1 MKLKTILFCLLLAAN
16 VYSQTSAEEW
26 THLAKLGG
34 DNIYIDIEG
43 LENFKGNDIYIW
55 TMTEHDPP
63 LVIESVKKKIYISK
77 TYYLLNKKLMKYSM
91 LQVVYYDK
99 NKNVLTSFDYSRSSE
114 IDLYRYNYP
123 ILEGSEQELILMKS
137 IEVISKH
144 PTSSD

>member
-16 VYSQTSAEEW
+16 IHSQTSTEEW

-34 DNIYIDIEG
+34 DNIYIDIAG

-63 LVIESVKKKIYISK
+63 LVIESVKKKIYSSK

-91 LQVVYYDK
+91 LQVIYYDGY
-99 NKNVLTSFDYSRSSE
+99 KNVLTSFDYSRSSE

-137 IEVISKH
+137 IEVISKFK
-144 PTSSD
+144 TSK